1 MTLPLLPRIF
11 IILTLLL
18 SINTYAS
25 VNIFVKTDSHSVA
38 PYYSFYKD
46 AARTVPF
53 DITSGGSESLYVG
66 ETYTFSFQSPIEFSH
81 PFYVSDNG
89 YEIAST
95 HLSLS
100 GDGSPTN
107 GIVGTQNFSMTI
119 NESFDIEN
127 DILSFFCTWHSN
139 MIGTF
144 NVATGSTDPIIG
156 SSGDFKDTQ
165 ISTWTRVLTTT
176 RLADGASSQAE
187 QTFAINVTSLPEGGA
202 DYRIYKTTANG
213 SDYFGDSEALD
224 LGLNII
230 KVSAVDFDRTV
241 KIQFNQAAVEYNL
254 LIVNGT
260 FLYEGDS
267 LFKAPSG
274 SALARNEFLLGTN
287 AYPYVYTSTTIAD
300 GDSSQAEQTFT
311 LNVTAL
317 PEDGANYR
325 IYKTTANGSDYFGE
339 SEALDLGLNIISVA
353 AVGFDRAVKLQLS
366 TDVAFDLFINNGNV
380 LYEGDSSFTAP
391 SGSVLARTEFSLGT
405 NAYPYVYTSTT
416 IADGASSQAEQTFT
430 LNVTALPEGG
440 ANYRIYK
447 TTANGSDYFANP
459 VALDLGLNVIK
470 VTATDFNRAV
480 KLQLSTDVAI
490 DLLIVN
496 GNVLY
501 EGDSSFTAPSGS
513 VLARTEFSL
522 GTNAYPYVY
531 TSTTI
536 ADGASSQAEQTFTL
550 NVTALPEGGANYRIY
565 KTTANGNDFLGDP
578 EALTL
583 GENTFSVAAV
593 DFDRAVKLQLSADV
607 AIDRFI
613 NNGEYIVGTAA
624 FTAPSGSILVS
635 TNNDFTSGPN
645 AYPYVYTSTT
655 IADGASSQAEQ
666 TFTLNVTALPVGGAN
681 YRIYKTTANGSD
693 YFAPPKALTL
703 GENTFSV
710 AAVGF
715 DRAVKLQLSTDVA
728 IDLFI
733 NNGAFI
739 VGTVPTL
746 TISSDAVGLTLEWT
760 DTAGFELQHSDD
772 LNSWTSTE
780 DSESPYTELLE
791 TSKFY
796 RLSNE

>member
-213 SDYFGDSEALD
+213 SDYFGESEALD

-230 KVSAVDFDRTV
+230 KVSAVGFDRTV

-267 LFKAPSG
+267 LFTAPSG

-366 TDVAFDLFINNGNV
+366 TDVAFDLFIN
-380 LYEGDSSFTAP
+380 
-391 SGSVLARTEFSLGT
+391 
-405 NAYPYVYTSTT
+405 
-416 IADGASSQAEQTFT
+416 
-430 LNVTALPEGG
+430 
-440 ANYRIYK
+440 
-447 TTANGSDYFANP
+447 
-459 VALDLGLNVIK
+459 
-470 VTATDFNRAV
+470 
-480 KLQLSTDVAI
+480 
-490 DLLIVN
+490 N

-715 DRAVKLQLSTDVA
+715 DRAVKLQLSADVA

>member
-267 LFKAPSG
+267 LFTAPSG

-366 TDVAFDLFINNGNV
+366 TDVAFDLFIN
-380 LYEGDSSFTAP
+380 
-391 SGSVLARTEFSLGT
+391 
-405 NAYPYVYTSTT
+405 
-416 IADGASSQAEQTFT
+416 
-430 LNVTALPEGG
+430 
-440 ANYRIYK
+440 
-447 TTANGSDYFANP
+447 
-459 VALDLGLNVIK
+459 
-470 VTATDFNRAV
+470 
-480 KLQLSTDVAI
+480 
-490 DLLIVN
+490 N